1 MGKKRSGFTM
11 IELSITIGVF
21 AVFMLFFV
29 GVFQV
34 IFRSIQLN
42 KQIAAK
48 MYAETQLENAFA
60 LIARELQWG
69 GSLSGNLATT
79 TIQYTDDSTAVLTAF
94 GRDEFGVGSAT
105 ATLDGQMM
113 KLKYAQVEKGILRKF
128 SSYDRFWTDTWDWTQ
143 GKDSPK
149 IAASFSDYIQN
160 KGEDG
165 VTTIPASKVYFSYIG
180 GSELYLGTE
189 AYWPKNSSVTAPVWV
204 FSMDSLSESSP
215 TTLTYWGPKRK
226 PSESSPIFKT
236 QVKDSKG
243 VTYDSTGLYHIRDEE
258 LGDYLLTLA
267 YQIPDDPPSF
277 KGINITGGIQEYFG
291 EVISK
296 TTFWVEG
303 GSKLKMSKYIPTVNA
318 TITQTLFEP
327 IKAATFT
334 ILEEYVELE
343 LIYLIPDPANRG
355 QSIEYR
361 KTRKFWTL
369 GAGG

>member
-34 IFRSIQLN
+34 IIRSIQFN

-60 LIARELQWG
+60 VIEREMQWG
-69 GSLSGNLATT
+69 GSLSGNLART

-94 GRDEFGVGSAT
+94 GRDEFGEGSAT

-113 KLKYAQVEKGILRKF
+113 KLKYAQVEKGILKKF
-128 SSYDRFWTDTWDWTQ
+128 SSFDLYRTGIWD
-143 GKDSPK
+143 KDFTAT
-149 IAASFSDYIQN
+149 IAASFTEEASNQTIT
-160 KGEDG
+160 GE
-165 VTTIPASKVYFSYIG
+165 TIDASKVYFSYIG
-180 GSELYLGTE
+180 GSNLYTGDELY
-189 AYWPKNSSVTAPVWV
+189 WPESSSASAAIWV

-215 TTLTYWGPKRK
+215 TTLTYWNPDSH
-226 PSESSPIFKT
+226 PFKT
-236 QVKDSKG
+236 QLDPL
-243 VTYDSTGLYHIRDEE
+243 STPTGFYHSDKEKE
-258 LGDYLLTLA
+258 DYLLTLA
-267 YQIPDDPPSF
+267 YEIPEYPPRF
-277 KGINITGGIQEYFG
+277 KGIDIGGAPEYFG
-291 EVISK
+291 EMISK

-318 TITQTLFEP
+318 TMTQTLFEP

-334 ILEEYVELE
+334 IFEEYVQLE

-355 QSIEYR
+355 QNIEYR